1 MYYIYELMK
10 YRCDYFW
17 IFFIVFKFFKRRNVF
32 MLVGGFEDFVGG
44 NFYDSI
50 VSLILYIV
58 SIM

>member
-1 MYYIYELMK
+1 
-10 YRCDYFW
+10 
-17 IFFIVFKFFKRRNVF
+17 